1 MNKGKKGNYTSY
13 YSFAQL
19 HQFMNV
25 KLNEFLSFFFSFL
38 CGFRSSST
46 NKFK

>member
-1 MNKGKKGNYTSY
+1 MNKEGKGSYTSY